1 MATAR
6 FLGWLGA
13 ASAVAMAG
21 ALIAVNDED
30 ARPREVTTEPTPLP
44 IVQAVARVPAA
55 SIGAAAAERP
65 AAPPAP
71 AAVESMPTPARLHE
85 IEREVMRLREAGG
98 SDDDAY
104 RLRALALSTAFA
116 AQQAEREAAE
126 RTWQHEP
133 AQRAAV
139 EAAPQP
145 LLVTE

>member
-6 FLGWLGA
+6 FLGGLGA
-13 ASAVAMAG
+13 ASAVLIAG
-21 ALIAVNDED
+21 ALVAGSDED
-30 ARPREVTTEPTPLP
+30 VMPREVTTEPIPLP
-44 IVQAVARVPAA
+44 IVQAVARVPVV

-71 AAVESMPTPARLHE
+71 AAVGPMPTPARLHE

-126 RTWQHEP
+126 RTWQHGQ
-133 AQRAAV
+133 AQRAEA

>member
-21 ALIAVNDED
+21 ALVAGNDED
-30 ARPREVTTEPTPLP
+30 VLPRRATAEPTPLP
-44 IVQAVARVPAA
+44 IVQAVARLPAA
-55 SIGAAAAERP
+55 PIAAATAERP
-65 AAPPAP
+65 VAPPAP
-71 AAVESMPTPARLHE
+71 AAVGPMPTPARLHE

-104 RLRALALSTAFA
+104 RLRALAINTAFA

-126 RTWQHEP
+126 RACHHEP
-133 AQRAAV
+133 AQRAAL
-139 EAAPQP
+139 EAAMAPQ
-145 LLVTE
+145 LVVE

>member
-21 ALIAVNDED
+21 VLIAGSDED
-30 ARPREVTTEPTPLP
+30 VVPREVTTEPAPLP

-55 SIGAAAAERP
+55 SIATAAVERP
-65 AAPPAP
+65 VAPPAP
-71 AAVESMPTPARLHE
+71 PAVPTMPTPARLHG

-126 RTWQHEP
+126 RDWQNEQ

-139 EAAPQP
+139 EAAPQL

>member
-1 MATAR
+1 MAI
-6 FLGWLGA
+6 
-13 ASAVAMAG
+13 AG
-21 ALIAVNDED
+21 ALVAGNDED
-30 ARPREVTTEPTPLP
+30 VVPRGVTTEPAPLP

-55 SIGAAAAERP
+55 PIGAATAERP
-65 AAPPAP
+65 AAPPAS
-71 AAVESMPTPARLHE
+71 AAARPMPTPARLHE

-126 RTWQHEP
+126 RTWQHEQ
-133 AQRAAV
+133 AQRASM